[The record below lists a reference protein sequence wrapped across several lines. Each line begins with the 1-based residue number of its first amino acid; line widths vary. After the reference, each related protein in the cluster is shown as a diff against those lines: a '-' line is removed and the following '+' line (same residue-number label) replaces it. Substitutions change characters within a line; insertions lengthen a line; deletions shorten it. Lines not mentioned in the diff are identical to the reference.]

1 MSGETVSR
9 TDEVLNKK
17 LEYWKNKLLDISLKN
32 KLINFKER
40 TSVIPLVITEEMDI
54 NNIYESIV
62 NKNKKIS
69 LAVGSEKSNVYNVNL
84 TEREAKNRLY
94 NVYLTSRES
103 LSEQSINTLY
113 MTFGFLEYED
123 KETESMI
130 KAPLILVPIKIEKR
144 KEIEKEKLPYVI
156 YFLEDDI
163 QINPALRQK
172 LIYQNNLDIG
182 EDFENLDSLFEKIQ
196 AEVGKYNW
204 KVTKNEIYFGIFSFQ
219 KLSMYQDLVKNK
231 DIIIKHPIIRAISGD
246 KYEYDIKKIIHGK
259 ELDKINMK
267 ENLFVLDADST
278 QKEAIIAAK
287 NGISFVLQGP
297 PGTGKS
303 QTIANIIAQQLSDG
317 KKVLFV
323 SEKSAALEVVKKR
336 LNETGVGHYLL
347 ELHNANIKGK
357 KWVLEQFDRALSDNK
372 IYEIEKNVIETLEE
386 NRKILREYG
395 GELIEGNTELNAYE
409 VLGILSKH
417 SGIKF
422 ADMEINLKTDY
433 DYYRKNIVIFEE
445 LDFYEKQIEEY
456 NTNILR
462 YINNKSYNE
471 FTDIKREKL
480 KENCELALENIEY
493 MKRDLEIIEKS
504 LGLYFT
510 CVEDFKTLNKKKDLL
525 FLKPSEK
532 ITKEFFTYEGGTE
545 IFKEYERKVEEIK
558 ALSLY
563 FEKKYNKELFEKDK
577 FKEIYTNVNNAS
589 SFFLFRFVDGKYS
602 KTEKIIK
609 KNYKGDKKHFN
620 YENISQD
627 LKQYI
632 SFKKLEKELEEDK
645 KSIKEEFKIEEVD
658 TKEIKEILKWIEELK
673 KENLVNSKI
682 VESVV
687 TNYNYKPELDK
698 LIESVDNFMEYYN
711 KITDFFEGLA
721 VEKYF
726 LRASWEKLDERFK
739 NIEEN
744 SNEISKWVE
753 FKNTLDKLDKDL
765 KLIFEKATKDEK
777 RNYKVS
783 GLFEKLFMQEYLFK
797 MRLDLV
803 KKSREYLDMVHKKFV
818 NADKEHMYYS
828 RNSIIKQIELK
839 KPKIS
844 LSSGSSE
851 IGILKRE
858 IAKNRSHMPMRKLFN
873 EIKNLAFLIKPCF
886 MMSPLSVAKYLDP
899 EVMDFDTVI
908 FDEASQI
915 MVEDSISSIYRGKQV
930 IVVGDSKQL
939 PPTMFFKVNE
949 DVDLEEDLEQATSIL
964 DEIGPYLPNH
974 LLRWHYRSKNESLIN
989 FSNYN
994 FYNNSLV
1001 TFPNNKVNDFA
1012 IDYEFVEDGIYER
1025 GKSRYN
1031 RNEAK
1036 KVIELVKKHYEKNPK
1051 KSLGVIAFSIAQ
1063 QKCIH
1068 EELEMFLFENPVYS
1082 KYINLEDSIE
1092 GFFVKNLETVQGD
1105 ERDSIIISVGYGR
1118 DLEGKLSLNFGPLN
1132 KEGGE
1137 KRLNVAVTRAK
1148 ENVTIISSIQ
1158 PSEINEGRTKSEG
1171 LILLRK
1177 YMEYA
1182 NKKESE
1188 IVKRLNFESELQ
1200 KVMYEKLSSYGFKVD
1215 KNVGNSDYNID
1226 IAVKDFVNPSVY
1238 KLALQL
1244 DGKMYLNSKVTR
1256 DRDRIHSE
1264 ILESMGWK
1272 VHRIWAYDWMLN
1284 PEKEIEK
1291 ILQHMDNRIKLE
1303 DMKKEVKKQS
1313 VEVKDED
1320 LSIAIKDYPKL
1331 NYQKIESDKFYEF
1344 DFFSKIKE
1352 VVKNESPIKKKLLM
1366 DRIFEIYG
1374 IKEGVKSKRRF
1385 EEILKAHTPSTEIY
1399 IEKDTLWFEKPKYFF
1414 NLRKNK
1420 GENNRDI
1427 NLITEPEIRIGILLV
1442 VDTAISISKEDIPK
1456 DVANLFNVPKLS
1468 AKFKAKCKMLIEE
1481 LIEKK
1486 YLINGEKITLN
1497 KENENNQM

>member
-1 MSGETVSR
+1 MSGDGVNR
-9 TDEVLNKK
+9 TNEILNKK
-17 LEYWKNKLLDISLKN
+17 LEYWKGKLLDISLKN
-32 KLINFKER
+32 KLINFKEKS
-40 TSVIPLVITEEMDI
+40 SVIPLIIKEE
-54 NNIYESIV
+54 NEFHNIYDLIV

-69 LAVGSEKSNVYNVNL
+69 LAINSEKTNVYNVNL
-84 TEREAKNRLY
+84 SEKEAKNRLY
-94 NVYLTSRES
+94 NVYLSSKES
-103 LSEQSINTLY
+103 LSEQTINTLY

-123 KETESMI
+123 SETNTKI

-182 EDFENLDSLFEKIQ
+182 EDFETLDLFFEKIQ
-196 AEVGKYNW
+196 KEVEKYNW

-219 KLSMYQDLVKNK
+219 KLSMYQDLSRNK
-231 DIIIKHPIIRAISGD
+231 ELIINHPIIKAIAGE
-246 KYEYDIKKIIHGK
+246 KYEYDYTKIIHGK
-259 ELDKINMK
+259 EIDKINMK
-267 ENLFVLDADST
+267 ENLYVLDADSS

-287 NGISFVLQGP
+287 NGLSFVLQGP

-303 QTIANIIAQQLSDG
+303 QTIANIIAQQLAEG

-336 LNETGVGHYLL
+336 LNETGIGHYLL

-372 IYEIEKNVIETLEE
+372 IYEIEKNIIETLEE

-395 GELIEGNTELNAYE
+395 EELIESKIELNAYE

-417 SGIKF
+417 SNIKF

-433 DYYRKNIVIFEE
+433 EYYRKNIVVFEE
-445 LDFYEKQIEEY
+445 LDFYEKQIEQY
-456 NTNILR
+456 NTNLLR
-462 YINNKSYNE
+462 YINNKLYNE
-471 FTDIKREKL
+471 FTDIKRERL
-480 KENCELALENIEY
+480 KENCESALENIEY
-493 MKRDLEIIEKS
+493 MKIDLDNIEKN

-510 CVEDFKTLNKKKDLL
+510 CVEDFRTLNKKRDLL
-525 FLKPSEK
+525 LAKPSNNL
-532 ITKEFFTYEGGTE
+532 TREFFTYEGGTE
-545 IFKEYERKVEEIK
+545 IFDNFDKKTEEIK
-558 ALSLY
+558 ALKIY
-563 FEKKYNKELFEKDK
+563 FEKKYNIELFKSEM
-577 FKEIYTNVNNAS
+577 FKEIYSNISNAS
-589 SFFLFRFVDGKYS
+589 SFFLFRIVDSNYIRS
-602 KTEKIIK
+602 EKIIK

-620 YENISQD
+620 YENILQD
-627 LKQYI
+627 LKQY
-632 SFKKLEKELEEDK
+632 KTCEKLEVE
-645 KSIKEEFKIEEVD
+645 IKEEEKRIKEMLNIKEVNV
-658 TKEIKEILKWIEELK
+658 KEIKEIISWIKELK
-673 KENLVNSKI
+673 KENIINSR
-682 VESVV
+682 
-687 TNYNYKPELDK
+687 
-698 LIESVDNFMEYYN
+698 LIETLVKNTDDYKKEFDKTVKSVDNFMNYYL
-711 KITDFFEGLA
+711 KITDFLEVQA

-726 LRASWEKLDERFK
+726 LRASWNKLDERFK

-753 FKNTLDKLDKDL
+753 FKNTLDKLDSDL

-783 GLFEKLFMQEYLFK
+783 ELFEKLFMQEYLFR

-828 RNSIIKQIELK
+828 RNSIIKQIETK

-886 MMSPLSVAKYLDP
+886 MMSPLSVAKYVDP

-949 DVDLEEDLEQATSIL
+949 DLDLEEDLEQATSIL

-974 LLRWHYRSKNESLIN
+974 LLKWHYRSKNESLIN

-1012 IDYEFVEDGIYER
+1012 IDYEYVDNGVYDR

-1031 RNEAK
+1031 KNEARR
-1036 KVIELVKKHYEKNPK
+1036 VIELIKKHYDTNPK
-1051 KSLGVIAFSIAQ
+1051 KSLGIIAFSMAQ

-1068 EELEMFLFENPVYS
+1068 EELEMFLFENPIYLR
-1082 KYINLEDSIE
+1082 YINLDDTID

-1105 ERDSIIISVGYGR
+1105 ERDFIIISVGYGR
-1118 DLEGKLSLNFGPLN
+1118 DIEGNFSLNFGPLN

-1137 KRLNVAVTRAK
+1137 KRLNVAITRAK
-1148 ENVTIISSIQ
+1148 EKVTIVSSIN

-1188 IVKRLNFESELQ
+1188 IIKRHNFESELQ
-1200 KVMYEKLSSYGFKVD
+1200 KIMYEKLTSYGFKID

-1226 IAVKDFVNPSVY
+1226 IAIKDFVNPNVY

-1244 DGKMYLNSKVTR
+1244 DGKMYINSKVTR

-1264 ILESMGWK
+1264 ILENMGWK
-1272 VHRIWAYDWMLN
+1272 VHRIWSYDWMLN

-1291 ILQHMDNRIKLE
+1291 ILELMDNKIKLE
-1303 DMKKEVKKQS
+1303 DMKKENKKQS
-1313 VEVKDED
+1313 IEIKDED
-1320 LSIAIKDYPKL
+1320 LSIAIKEYPNIDYKKL
-1331 NYQKIESDKFYEF
+1331 DKETYYEF

-1352 VVKNESPIKKKLLM
+1352 VIKNESPITKTLLM
-1366 DRIFEIYG
+1366 KRIFDIYG
-1374 IKEGVKSKRRF
+1374 VKEGVKSKKRF
-1385 EEILKAHTPSTEIY
+1385 DEIITTHVPSTEIFM
-1399 IEKDTLWFEKPKYFF
+1399 EKETLWFEKPKFF
-1414 NLRKNK
+1414 YNLRKNVK
-1420 GENNRDI
+1420 GERDI
-1427 NLITEPEIRIGILLV
+1427 NEMTEPEIRIGILLI

-1456 DVANLFNVPKLS
+1456 DVANLFNVPKMS
-1468 AKFKAKCKMLIEE
+1468 AKFKAKCKILIDE

-1497 KENENNQM
+1497 KEKEIA

>member
-1 MSGETVSR
+1 MSGETINR

-17 LEYWKNKLLDISLKN
+17 IEYWKGKLLDISLKN

-40 TSVIPLVITEEMDI
+40 ASVIPLVIKEEEE
-54 NNIYESIV
+54 NLNKIYDTLV

-69 LAVGSEKSNVYNVNL
+69 LAINSEKPTIFNVNL
-84 TEREAKNRLY
+84 TEKEAKNRLY
-94 NVYLTSRES
+94 NVYLASKES
-103 LSEQSINTLY
+103 LAEQSINTLY
-113 MTFGFLEYED
+113 MTFGFIEYED
-123 KETESMI
+123 KETETRI
-130 KAPLILVPIKIEKR
+130 KAPLILVPIRIEKR
-144 KEIEKEKLPYVI
+144 KEIEKERIPYVI

-182 EDFENLDSLFEKIQ
+182 EDFETIESFFNKIKKDTEKYGWTIS
-196 AEVGKYNW
+196 
-204 KVTKNEIYFGIFSFQ
+204 KNEIYFGIFSFQ
-219 KLSMYQDLVKNK
+219 KLSMYQDLNRNK
-231 DIIIKHPIIRAISGD
+231 DLILKHPVVRAIAGD
-246 KYEYDIKKIIHGK
+246 NYDYDVEKIIYGK
-259 ELDKINMK
+259 ELDKIDMK
-267 ENLFVLDADST
+267 KNLFVLDADST

-287 NGISFVLQGP
+287 NGISFILQGP

-303 QTIANIIAQQLSDG
+303 QTIANIIAQQLADG

-336 LNETGVGHYLL
+336 LNETGIGHYLL

-372 IYEIEKNVIETLEE
+372 IYEIEKNIIETLEE

-395 GELIEGNTELNAYE
+395 EELIESKIELNAYE

-417 SGIKF
+417 SNIKF
-422 ADMEINLKTDY
+422 ADMEITLKTDY
-433 DYYRKNIVIFEE
+433 DYYKKNINLFEE
-445 LDFYEKQIEEY
+445 IDFYEKQIDEY
-456 NTNILR
+456 NLNILR

-493 MKRDLEIIEKS
+493 MKRDLEVIKKN
-504 LGLYFT
+504 LGLYFS

-525 FLKPSEK
+525 LLKPSEN
-532 ITKEFFTYEGGTE
+532 ITKEFFTYSGGLD
-545 IFKEYERKVEEIK
+545 IFNEYEKKKEEIK
-558 ALSLY
+558 ALGFY
-563 FEKKYNKELFEKDK
+563 FDKKYKKELFEKEQ
-577 FKEIYTNVNNAS
+577 FKEIYKNITNAS
-589 SFFLFRFVDGKYS
+589 SFFLFRIVDTNYNKS
-602 KTEKIIK
+602 EKIIK

-620 YENISQD
+620 YDNILQD
-627 LKQYI
+627 LRQFVSYKR
-632 SFKKLEKELEEDK
+632 LERELKENEE
-645 KSIKEEFKIEEVD
+645 
-658 TKEIKEILKWIEELK
+658 EIKETFNIKKVDINEIKTILKWIKELE
-673 KENLVNSKI
+673 KENLTNSKI
-682 VESVV
+682 IEAVSN
-687 TNYNYKPELDK
+687 NYNYKKELEK
-698 LIESVDNFMEYYN
+698 TIESVDNFMNYYL
-711 KITDFFEGLA
+711 KITDFFEGAA

-739 NIEEN
+739 NIEDN

-753 FKNTLDKLDKDL
+753 FKNTLDKLDSDL

-783 GLFEKLFMQEYLFK
+783 SLFEKLFMQEYLFR
-797 MRLDLV
+797 MRLNLV
-803 KKSREYLDMVHKKFV
+803 KKSREYLDMIHKKFV

-858 IAKNRSHMPMRKLFN
+858 ISKNRSHMPMRTLFN
-873 EIKNLAFLIKPCF
+873 KIKNLAFLIKPCF

-899 EVMDFDTVI
+899 EIMDFDTVI

-949 DVDLEEDLEQATSIL
+949 DMDLEEDLEQATSIL
-964 DEIGPYLPNH
+964 DEISPYLPNH
-974 LLRWHYRSKNESLIN
+974 LLKWHYRSKNESLIN

-1012 IDYEFVEDGIYER
+1012 IDYEFVEDGVYDR

-1031 RNEAK
+1031 KNEAK
-1036 KVIELVKKHYEKNPK
+1036 RVIELVKKHYDKTPK

-1068 EELEMFLFENPVYS
+1068 EELEMFLFENPIYS
-1082 KYINLEDSIE
+1082 KYINLEDTID

-1105 ERDSIIISVGYGR
+1105 ERDSIIISVGYGK
-1118 DLEGKLSLNFGPLN
+1118 DKEGHFSLNFGPLN

-1148 ENVTIISSIQ
+1148 EKVTIVSSIN
-1158 PSEINEGRTKSEG
+1158 PSEINEGRTKSLG

-1188 IVKRLNFESELQ
+1188 IIKRHNFESELQ
-1200 KVMYEKLSSYGFKVD
+1200 KVMYEKLNSYGFKVD

-1226 IAVKDFVNPSVY
+1226 IAIKDFVNPAIY
-1238 KLALQL
+1238 KVALQL

-1264 ILESMGWK
+1264 ILENMGWK
-1272 VHRIWAYDWMLN
+1272 VHRIWSYDWMLN

-1291 ILQHMDNRIKLE
+1291 ILELMDNRIKLE
-1303 DMKKEVKKQS
+1303 DMKKESKKQS
-1313 VEVKDED
+1313 IEVKDED
-1320 LSIAIKDYPKL
+1320 LSIAIRDYPKL
-1331 NYQKIESDKFYEF
+1331 DYKKVDSENYYEF

-1366 DRIFEIYG
+1366 ERIFEIYG
-1374 IKEGVKSKRRF
+1374 IKEGVKTKRRF
-1385 EEILKAHTPSTEIY
+1385 EEILNTHVPSTEIFM
-1399 IEKDTLWFEKPKYFF
+1399 EKDLLWFEKPKFFF
-1414 NLRKNK
+1414 NVRKNCDK
-1420 GENNRDI
+1420 GNRDV

-1456 DVANLFNVPKLS
+1456 DVANLFNVPKMS
-1468 AKFKAKCKMLIEE
+1468 AKFKAKCKMLIDE

-1486 YLINGEKITLN
+1486 YLINGDKITLN
-1497 KENENNQM
+1497 KEVEIN

>member
-1 MSGETVSR
+1 MSGENINR
-9 TDEVLNKK
+9 TSEVINKK
-17 LEYWKNKLLDISLKN
+17 IEYWKGKLLDISLKN

-40 TSVIPLVITEEMDI
+40 ASVIPLVIKEEEDV
-54 NNIYESIV
+54 NKIYDVLV

-69 LAVGSEKSNVYNVNL
+69 LAVNSEKPTIINVNL
-84 TEREAKNRLY
+84 TEKEAKSRLY
-94 NVYLTSRES
+94 NVYLASKES
-103 LSEQSINTLY
+103 LAEQSINTLY
-113 MTFGFLEYED
+113 MTFGFIEYED
-123 KETESMI
+123 QETETRI
-130 KAPLILVPIKIEKR
+130 KAPLILVPIRIEKR

-182 EDFENLDSLFEKIQ
+182 EDFENLEKFLEKIKTDT
-196 AEVGKYNW
+196 EKYGW
-204 KVTKNEIYFGIFSFQ
+204 KISKNDIYFGIFSFQ
-219 KLSMYQDLVKNK
+219 KLSMYQDLNKNK
-231 DIIIKHPIIRAISGD
+231 ELILKHPVVRAIAGE
-246 KYEYDIKKIIHGK
+246 KYEYDTKKIIYGK
-259 ELDKINMK
+259 ELDKIDMK
-267 ENLFVLDADST
+267 KNLFVLDADST

-303 QTIANIIAQQLSDG
+303 QTIANIIAQQLAEG

-336 LNETGVGHYLL
+336 LNETGIGHYLL

-372 IYEIEKNVIETLEE
+372 IYEIEKNIIENLEE

-395 GELIEGNTELNAYE
+395 NELIESEIELNAYE

-417 SGIKF
+417 SNIKF
-422 ADMEINLKTDY
+422 ADMEITLKTDY
-433 DYYRKNIVIFEE
+433 DYYKKNINIFEE
-445 LDFYEKQIEEY
+445 LDFYEKQINEY

-471 FTDIKREKL
+471 FTDVKREKL
-480 KENCELALENIEY
+480 KENCEFALENIEY
-493 MKRDLEIIEKS
+493 MKRDLEVIEKN
-504 LGLYFT
+504 LGLYFS

-525 FLKPSEK
+525 FLKPSEE
-532 ITKEFFTYEGGTE
+532 ITKEFFTYSGGQN
-545 IFKEYERKVEEIK
+545 IFNEYEKKKNEIK
-558 ALSLY
+558 ALGFY
-563 FEKKYNKELFEKDK
+563 FDKKYNSELFEKEQ
-577 FKEIYTNVNNAS
+577 FKEVYKNITNAS
-589 SFFLFRFVDGKYS
+589 SFFLFRIVDKNYS
-602 KTEKIIK
+602 KSEKIIK

-620 YENISQD
+620 HDNILQD
-627 LKQYI
+627 MRQFVSY
-632 SFKKLEKELEEDK
+632 KKLERELKENED
-645 KSIKEEFKIEEVD
+645 
-658 TKEIKEILKWIEELK
+658 EIKETFNIKKVNIDEIKSILKWIEELK
-673 KENLVNSKI
+673 KENLATSKI
-682 VESVV
+682 IEVV
-687 TNYNYKPELDK
+687 SSNYNYKKELEK
-698 LIESVDNFMEYYN
+698 AVESVDNFMNYYL
-711 KITDFFEGLA
+711 KITDFFEGVA
-721 VEKYF
+721 VEKFF
-726 LRASWEKLDERFK
+726 LRASWDKLDERFK
-739 NIEEN
+739 EIEDN

-765 KLIFEKATKDEK
+765 KLIFEKATRDEK
-777 RNYKVS
+777 RNYKVNA
-783 GLFEKLFMQEYLFK
+783 LFEKLFMQEYLFR

-818 NADKEHMYYS
+818 NADKEHMYFS

-899 EVMDFDTVI
+899 EKMDFDTVI

-915 MVEDSISSIYRGKQV
+915 MVEDSISSIYRGKQI

-949 DVDLEEDLEQATSIL
+949 DMDVEEDLEEATSIL

-974 LLRWHYRSKNESLIN
+974 LLKWHYRSKNESLIN

-1012 IDYEFVEDGIYER
+1012 IDYEFVEDGVYDR

-1031 RNEAK
+1031 KNEAK
-1036 KVIELVKKHYEKNPK
+1036 RVIELIKKHYDKTPK

-1063 QKCIH
+1063 QRCIH
-1068 EELEMFLFENPVYS
+1068 QELEMFLFENPIYS
-1082 KYINLEDSIE
+1082 KYINLEDTID

-1105 ERDSIIISVGYGR
+1105 ERDSIIISVGYGK
-1118 DLEGKLSLNFGPLN
+1118 DSEGHFSLNFGPLN

-1148 ENVTIISSIQ
+1148 EKVTIVSSIN
-1158 PSEINEGRTKSEG
+1158 PSEINEGRTKSQG
-1171 LILLRK
+1171 LLLLRK

-1182 NKKESE
+1182 NRKESE
-1188 IVKRLNFESELQ
+1188 IIKRHNFESELQ
-1200 KVMYEKLSSYGFKVD
+1200 KVMYEKLNSYGFKVD

-1226 IAVKDFVNPSVY
+1226 IAIKDFVNPSVY
-1238 KLALQL
+1238 KIALQL
-1244 DGKMYLNSKVTR
+1244 DGKMYINSKVTR

-1264 ILESMGWK
+1264 ILENMGWK
-1272 VHRIWAYDWMLN
+1272 VHRIWSYDWMLN

-1291 ILQHMDNRIKLE
+1291 ILELMDNRIKLE
-1303 DMKKEVKKQS
+1303 DMKKRE
-1313 VEVKDED
+1313 
-1320 LSIAIKDYPKL
+1320 
-1331 NYQKIESDKFYEF
+1331 
-1344 DFFSKIKE
+1344 
-1352 VVKNESPIKKKLLM
+1352 
-1366 DRIFEIYG
+1366 
-1374 IKEGVKSKRRF
+1374 
-1385 EEILKAHTPSTEIY
+1385 
-1399 IEKDTLWFEKPKYFF
+1399 
-1414 NLRKNK
+1414 
-1420 GENNRDI
+1420 
-1427 NLITEPEIRIGILLV
+1427 
-1442 VDTAISISKEDIPK
+1442 
-1456 DVANLFNVPKLS
+1456 
-1468 AKFKAKCKMLIEE
+1468 
-1481 LIEKK
+1481 
-1486 YLINGEKITLN
+1486 
-1497 KENENNQM
+1497 